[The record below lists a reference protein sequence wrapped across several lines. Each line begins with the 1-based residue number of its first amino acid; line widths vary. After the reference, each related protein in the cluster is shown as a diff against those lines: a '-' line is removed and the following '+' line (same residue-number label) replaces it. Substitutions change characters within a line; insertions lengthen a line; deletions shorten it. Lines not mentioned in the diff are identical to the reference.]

1 MRVQI
6 ELFASLREAAGASE
20 LVLEGLPAGATLGD
34 ARRELARRRPEL
46 SALRHARGVVG
57 HDYAD
62 DATPLSDGARVAFLP
77 PVSGGAP
84 DYAAGVFEL
93 SAAPI
98 DTQACL
104 ARVTHPSTGAALL
117 FTGTT
122 RDTHRGER
130 VLRLEYEA
138 FDAMAGPE
146 MARIFARCRALHGDP
161 DGAHPQ
167 RALRMLCVHRT
178 GTVAVGEVSVAI
190 AVASPHRAA
199 AFDACRFLIDELKA
213 SLPVWKKEFLE
224 SGAHWVGDRS

>member
-1 MRVQI
+1 MRIQV
-6 ELFASLREAAGASE
+6 ELFASLREAAGQGE
-20 LVLEGLPAGATLGD
+20 IVLEGLSQGATLGD

-46 SALRHARGVVG
+46 AGLLHARGVIG
-57 HDYAD
+57 HGYVD
-62 DATPLSDGARVAFLP
+62 DATPLHDGARVAFLP

-84 DYAAGVFEL
+84 DYATGVFEL

-98 DTQACL
+98 DTAACL
-104 ARVTHPSTGAALL
+104 ARVAHPSAGAALL

-138 FDAMAGPE
+138 FEAMAGPE
-146 MARIFARCRALHGDP
+146 MARIFARCRERFGDP
-161 DGAHPQ
+161 QGTHPE

-199 AFDACRFLIDELKA
+199 AFEACRFLIDELKA

>member
-1 MRVQI
+1 MRIRI
-6 ELFASLREAAGASE
+6 ELFASLREAAGTGE
-20 LVLEGLPAGATLGD
+20 LELDGLAEGATLGD
-34 ARRELARRRPEL
+34 ARRELARQRPEL
-46 SALRHARGVVG
+46 GALAHARGVLEREYV
-57 HDYAD
+57 D
-62 DATPLSDGARVAFLP
+62 DRTPLVDGARVAFLP
-77 PVSGGAP
+77 PVSGGAH
-84 DYAAGVFEL
+84 DYTAGVFEL
-93 SAAPI
+93 SAGPI
-98 DTQACL
+98 DTAACQ
-104 ARVTHPSTGAALL
+104 ARVAHPGAGAVLL

-138 FDAMAGPE
+138 FEDMAGPE
-146 MARIFARCRALHGDP
+146 MARIFARCRERFGDP
-161 DGAHPQ
+161 DGSAPE

-190 AVASPHRAA
+190 AVASPHRAS